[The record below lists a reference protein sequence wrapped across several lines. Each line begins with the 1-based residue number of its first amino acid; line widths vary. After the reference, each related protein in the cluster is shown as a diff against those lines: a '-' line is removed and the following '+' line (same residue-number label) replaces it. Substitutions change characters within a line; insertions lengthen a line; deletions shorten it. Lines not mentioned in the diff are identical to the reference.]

1 MKPNI
6 HPCIIFRTPKFS
18 YQAKL
23 SACWDELKK
32 AISLSSS
39 AFYETIKDVQV
50 DDLQNLPPKIYFTI
64 WKYFNRAKYR
74 STPYGTFA
82 SFSFLADAF
91 HEKESKITINEEEI
105 VHRFVDWPYRNELHL
120 DFKQLLTENT
130 QLFSNSSYYP
140 THNSIRYIACTDGV
154 FELAEIDDN
163 DFVKQILT
171 ICNSPI
177 AINALIKE
185 LEIEDAGKDDLLEL
199 LSDMHS
205 LQLIFSEHD
214 PNIIGQDYFDRLG
227 IANTNDKPQYLI
239 AQRKTISGG
248 LDEKLLKPLPG
259 LIGVLSK
266 ILKSDDR
273 DALKSFV
280 NRFKLKFDQQE
291 IPLSI
296 ALDPEMGVGYD
307 ELEQAGAD
315 DLVSQFSA
323 KKKNDED
330 KNDLK
335 AALRSNLSPKS
346 FKNGEP
352 IFLNKLSFETNAN
365 ASVLPNTFSLLM
377 SLADDLICIDQIGGA
392 TANAL
397 TGRFSIAD
405 AAVENFCI
413 ETSKIEQSANPD
425 VLFFDVA
432 YLVETN
438 VDNINRRKLVYDHQL
453 SILNFDTSKAPLSMH
468 DIRICVR
475 NNEVVLRSNKLN
487 KRLIPRMASAYNY
500 SRSDLS
506 VFRLLCDLQHQG
518 VQTSLSLTLDNIF
531 PDLDFYPRFQYHNVV
546 LSGAKWRVDKQIF
559 YPNKTAISIDACREY
574 LNKTGVSRFFK
585 AGLSDQTLCF
595 DLQNDEDLAAFLQFM
610 QKQSK
615 PYLEEVI
622 FPVVSPL
629 EDRSQKPY
637 LAQFILNLN
646 HTETVYKGISDLE
659 IRDESV
665 QNMFLPGKEWLYFE
679 IYCHQQRSDELL
691 IGVIPAFL
699 DEFSEDI
706 KSWFFIR
713 YNENGN
719 HLRFRVRLR
728 NFENGYKLTAAFSD
742 YLKEYIDSGMVSDLQ
757 LKTYKRELER
767 YGVDL
772 ISKVEDH
779 FSVDSKFV
787 ISLLQNETSVFDK
800 YKFCSVI
807 VEELR
812 KAEVFDSAALIKII
826 KLMSDSFNEE
836 HHLDAADFKKLNQQ
850 YQAYRSLPD
859 LSENESNESSESF
872 KRSFIAILMQVD
884 GTRRV
889 KLFTD
894 LMHMYVNRLFSSN
907 QRTNEMVMYY
917 FLLKDMQRK
926 KAIG

>member
-6 HPCIIFRTPKFS
+6 HPSIIFRTPKFS

-120 DFKQLLTENT
+120 NFKQLLTENT

-259 LIGVLSK
+259 LIGVLGK
-266 ILKSDDR
+266 IMKSDDR

-352 IFLNKLSFETNAN
+352 
-365 ASVLPNTFSLLM
+365 
-377 SLADDLICIDQIGGA
+377 
-392 TANAL
+392 
-397 TGRFSIAD
+397 
-405 AAVENFCI
+405 
-413 ETSKIEQSANPD
+413 
-425 VLFFDVA
+425 
-432 YLVETN
+432 
-438 VDNINRRKLVYDHQL
+438 
-453 SILNFDTSKAPLSMH
+453 
-468 DIRICVR
+468 
-475 NNEVVLRSNKLN
+475 
-487 KRLIPRMASAYNY
+487 
-500 SRSDLS
+500 
-506 VFRLLCDLQHQG
+506 
-518 VQTSLSLTLDNIF
+518 
-531 PDLDFYPRFQYHNVV
+531 
-546 LSGAKWRVDKQIF
+546 
-559 YPNKTAISIDACREY
+559 
-574 LNKTGVSRFFK
+574 
-585 AGLSDQTLCF
+585 
-595 DLQNDEDLAAFLQFM
+595 
-610 QKQSK
+610 
-615 PYLEEVI
+615 
-622 FPVVSPL
+622 
-629 EDRSQKPY
+629 
-637 LAQFILNLN
+637 
-646 HTETVYKGISDLE
+646 
-659 IRDESV
+659 
-665 QNMFLPGKEWLYFE
+665 
-679 IYCHQQRSDELL
+679 
-691 IGVIPAFL
+691 
-699 DEFSEDI
+699 
-706 KSWFFIR
+706 
-713 YNENGN
+713 
-719 HLRFRVRLR
+719 
-728 NFENGYKLTAAFSD
+728 
-742 YLKEYIDSGMVSDLQ
+742 
-757 LKTYKRELER
+757 
-767 YGVDL
+767 
-772 ISKVEDH
+772 
-779 FSVDSKFV
+779 
-787 ISLLQNETSVFDK
+787 
-800 YKFCSVI
+800 
-807 VEELR
+807 
-812 KAEVFDSAALIKII
+812 
-826 KLMSDSFNEE
+826 
-836 HHLDAADFKKLNQQ
+836 
-850 YQAYRSLPD
+850 
-859 LSENESNESSESF
+859 
-872 KRSFIAILMQVD
+872 
-884 GTRRV
+884 
-889 KLFTD
+889 
-894 LMHMYVNRLFSSN
+894 
-907 QRTNEMVMYY
+907 
-917 FLLKDMQRK
+917 
-926 KAIG
+926 